1 MCMSDLLAYL
11 SINHMQA
18 RVGIGSS
25 GTEVE
30 SSERA
35 ESVLNHRVILPAP
48 ILTTFKC
55 QIQWHCV
62 IITSIH

>member
-1 MCMSDLLAYL
+1 MCMSDLFAYL

-30 SSERA
+30 SSGRV
-35 ESVLNHRVILPAP
+35 ESALNHRVILPAP
-48 ILTTFKC
+48 VLTTFKC
-55 QIQWHCV
+55 QSQ
-62 IITSIH
+62 